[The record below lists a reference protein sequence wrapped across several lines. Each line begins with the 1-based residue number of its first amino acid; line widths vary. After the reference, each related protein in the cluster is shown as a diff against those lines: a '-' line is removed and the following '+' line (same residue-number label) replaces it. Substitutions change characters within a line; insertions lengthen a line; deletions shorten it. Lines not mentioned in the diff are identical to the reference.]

1 MVTGYLLEQFVL
13 ANKAH
18 IPALPQGVMTNGL
31 RDDTT
36 QEPHVSPRVFSLFHP
51 TPFTHCSVGQFLG
64 VGKRFALSVNEKNW
78 LRMFAGAVGL
88 GNNTAVRSSPPPPIS
103 LFPSPLFLFIIPCV

>member
-31 RDDTT
+31 RYDTT

-51 TPFTHCSVGQFLG
+51 TPFTHCS
-64 VGKRFALSVNEKNW
+64 
-78 LRMFAGAVGL
+78 
-88 GNNTAVRSSPPPPIS
+88 
-103 LFPSPLFLFIIPCV
+103 

>member
-51 TPFTHCSVGQFLG
+51 TPFTHCS
-64 VGKRFALSVNEKNW
+64 
-78 LRMFAGAVGL
+78 
-88 GNNTAVRSSPPPPIS
+88 
-103 LFPSPLFLFIIPCV
+103 